1 MTNRTVVHGAIVE
14 AASAVPIDIAIEF
27 KPGIPGL
34 TLLGIQDNAAVE
46 LRGIVRCAL
55 RARGYTLPRNS
66 GSIDVK
72 PSPGYSRAFSG
83 RIRDA
88 GSLALPIALGILSAS
103 GQLDPTYIEDRLFFG
118 SLDFGGN
125 VTSCRG
131 TIAVESLCQELSLQ
145 GIVSAATPR
154 GIRPYHSSLHSLDSI
169 STDALSNP
177 EKLIGR
183 TMPAEPGQLSP
194 VYPPA
199 AVSAVAEALATHRP
213 ILIETDSPERAGE
226 ALRAFF
232 CVGESDESTLM
243 RDLARIGAKGNVAVV
258 PDVGTASI
266 ACIVGGGRPIQPGV
280 ISTVSGGAIVLG
292 NIDQASTHVLQ
303 SVAAAIRQDTVRIVR
318 VDGTIQFP
326 SDAALVMTVREDR
339 SKYALNAFERGLF
352 PKVEQPVVVDIC
364 QLEEGLSQIQAHP
377 GSLVAYRENVE
388 KRIEDSSL
396 YVDATS
402 KGGIK
407 VNYSVDGEPK
417 TVELVKQVYEENDT
431 LCIQAFDVTEG
442 SDSFG
447 VLWSDVTVNLDGPA
461 RGDRTVYMKRS
472 DIDPLPGILMDSEVF
487 GTVIDGAGRGGYEA
501 VEVSSNAF
509 LSMRD
514 LPEFREMVV
523 PAEYK
528 DIAIAAGVKFA
539 VVPAIEAKDIALM
552 PDGLVKVGG
561 HDYTLYRGQTFEES
575 QKVDVILNQY
585 DELSVAP
592 HRVDCSPST
601 KKIIDSLRLTTKSAA
616 SSGGVVTME
625 RDVALPHVQSL
636 KHYPKS
642 RNTCSTALIAMPQGG
657 R

>member
-27 KPGIPGL
+27 KPGIPGM
-34 TLLGIQDNAAVE
+34 TILGIQDNAAVE

-55 RARGYTLPRNS
+55 RAQGYTLPRNS
-66 GSIDVK
+66 GSIDVM
-72 PSPGYSRAFSG
+72 PSPGYNRAFSG

-103 GQLDPTYIEDRLFFG
+103 GQLEPAYIEDKLFFG

-131 TIAVESLCQELSLQ
+131 TIAVENLCRELSLQ

-154 GIRPYHSSLHSLDSI
+154 GIRPYHSSLQSLDSI

-177 EKLIGR
+177 GKLIGR
-183 TMPAEPGQLSP
+183 TMSAEPEQLSP
-194 VYPPA
+194 IYPPA
-199 AVSAVAEALATHRP
+199 VVSAVADALATHTP

-232 CVGESDESTLM
+232 RVGESDEATLM
-243 RDLARIGAKGNVAVV
+243 RDLARAGTKGNVAVL

-266 ACIVGGGRPIQPGV
+266 AGIVGGGRPILPGV
-280 ISTVSGGAIVLG
+280 ISTASGGAIVLG
-292 NIDQASTHVLQ
+292 NIDQASSHILQ
-303 SVAAAIRQDTVRIVR
+303 CVAAATRRDTVSIVR
-318 VDGTIQFP
+318 VDGTFQFP

-339 SKYALNAFERGLF
+339 SKYALKAFEKGLF
-352 PKVEQPVVVDIC
+352 PKVEQPVVVEID
-364 QLEEGLSQIQAHP
+364 QLEEGLSQIQACP

-417 TVELVKQVYEENDT
+417 TVELVKQIYEENDT

-447 VLWSDVTVNLDGPA
+447 ALWSDVTVNLDGPA
-461 RGDRTVYMKRS
+461 QGDRTVYMKRS

-487 GTVIDGAGRGGYEA
+487 GTVIDGAGRGGCEA

-528 DIAIAAGVKFA
+528 DIAIAAGVMFA

-552 PDGLVKVGG
+552 SDGLVKVGG

-575 QKVDVILNQY
+575 QKVDAILDQY
-585 DELSVAP
+585 DELNVAP

-601 KKIIDSLRLTTKSAA
+601 KKIIDSLRLTTKSTA
-616 SSGGVVTME
+616 SSGGVVSME
-625 RDVALPHVQSL
+625 RDVTLPHVQSL
-636 KHYPKS
+636 KH
-642 RNTCSTALIAMPQGG
+642 
-657 R
+657 

>member
-27 KPGIPGL
+27 KPGIPGM
-34 TLLGIQDNAAVE
+34 TILGIQDNAAVE

-55 RARGYTLPRNS
+55 RAQGYTLPRNS
-66 GSIDVK
+66 GSIDVM
-72 PSPGYSRAFSG
+72 PSPGYNRAFSG

-103 GQLDPTYIEDRLFFG
+103 GQLEPAYIEDKLFFG

-131 TIAVESLCQELSLQ
+131 TIAVENLCQELSLQ

-154 GIRPYHSSLHSLDSI
+154 GIRPYQSSLQSLDSI

-183 TMPAEPGQLSP
+183 TMPAEPEQLSP
-194 VYPPA
+194 IYPPA
-199 AVSAVAEALATHRP
+199 AVSAVADALATHTP

-226 ALRAFF
+226 ALRAYFH
-232 CVGESDESTLM
+232 VGESDEATLM
-243 RDLARIGAKGNVAVV
+243 RDLARAGTKGNVAVV

-266 ACIVGGGRPIQPGV
+266 AGIVGGGRPILPGI
-280 ISTVSGGAIVLG
+280 ISTASGGAIVLG
-292 NIDQASTHVLQ
+292 NIDQASSHILQ
-303 SVAAAIRQDTVRIVR
+303 CVAAATRRDTVSIVR
-318 VDGTIQFP
+318 VDGTFQFP

-339 SKYALNAFERGLF
+339 SKYALKAFEKGLF
-352 PKVEQPVVVDIC
+352 PRVEQPVVVEID
-364 QLEEGLSQIQAHP
+364 QLEEGLSRIQACP

-417 TVELVKQVYEENDT
+417 TVELVKQIYEENGT

-447 VLWSDVTVNLDGPA
+447 ALWSDVTVNLDGPA
-461 RGDRTVYMKRS
+461 QGDRTVYMKRS
-472 DIDPLPGILMDSEVF
+472 EIDPLPGILMDSEVF
-487 GTVIDGAGRGGYEA
+487 GSVLEGAGRGGYEA
-501 VEVSSNAF
+501 VEISPNAF

-514 LPEFREMVV
+514 LPEFREMVI
-523 PAEYK
+523 PSEYK
-528 DIAIAAGVKFA
+528 DIAVAAGVKFA

-552 PDGLVKVGG
+552 SDGLVKVGG
-561 HDYTLYRGQTFEES
+561 HDYTLYRGQTFQES
-575 QKVDVILNQY
+575 QKVDAILDQY

-592 HRVDCSPST
+592 HRLDCSPST
-601 KKIIDSLRLTTKSAA
+601 KKIIDSLRLTTKSTA
-616 SSGGVVTME
+616 SPGGVVTME

-636 KHYPKS
+636 KH
-642 RNTCSTALIAMPQGG
+642 
-657 R
+657 

>member
-34 TLLGIQDNAAVE
+34 TILGIQDNAAVE

-55 RARGYTLPRNS
+55 RAQGYTLPRYS
-66 GSIDVK
+66 GSIDVM
-72 PSPGYSRAFSG
+72 PSPGYNRAFSG

-103 GQLDPTYIEDRLFFG
+103 GQLEPAYIEDKLFFG

-131 TIAVESLCQELSLQ
+131 TIAVENLCRELSLQ

-154 GIRPYHSSLHSLDSI
+154 GIRPYHSSLQSLDSI

-183 TMPAEPGQLSP
+183 TMPAEPEQLSP
-194 VYPPA
+194 IYPPA
-199 AVSAVAEALATHRP
+199 VVSAVADALATHTP

-232 CVGESDESTLM
+232 RVGESDEATLM
-243 RDLARIGAKGNVAVV
+243 RDLARAGTKGNVAVV

-266 ACIVGGGRPIQPGV
+266 AGIVGGGRPILPGV
-280 ISTVSGGAIVLG
+280 ISTASGGAIVLG
-292 NIDQASTHVLQ
+292 NIDQASSHILQ
-303 SVAAAIRQDTVRIVR
+303 CVAAATRRDTVSIVR
-318 VDGTIQFP
+318 VDGTFQFP
-326 SDAALVMTVREDR
+326 SDPALVMTVREDR
-339 SKYALNAFERGLF
+339 SKYALKAFEKGLF
-352 PKVEQPVVVDIC
+352 PKVEQPVVVEID
-364 QLEEGLSQIQAHP
+364 QLEEGLSQIQACP

-407 VNYSVDGEPK
+407 VNYSADGEPK
-417 TVELVKQVYEENDT
+417 TVELVKQIYEENDT

-447 VLWSDVTVNLDGPA
+447 ALWSDVTVNLDGPA
-461 RGDRTVYMKRS
+461 QGDRTVYMKRS

-487 GTVIDGAGRGGYEA
+487 GTVIDGAGRGGCEA

-528 DIAIAAGVKFA
+528 DIAIAAGVMFA

-552 PDGLVKVGG
+552 SDGLVKVGG

-575 QKVDVILNQY
+575 QKVDAILDQY
-585 DELSVAP
+585 DELNVAP

-601 KKIIDSLRLTTKSAA
+601 KKIIDSLRLTTKSTA
-616 SSGGVVTME
+616 SSGGVVSME
-625 RDVALPHVQSL
+625 RDVTLPHVQSL
-636 KHYPKS
+636 KH
-642 RNTCSTALIAMPQGG
+642 
-657 R
+657 

>member
-27 KPGIPGL
+27 KPGIPGM
-34 TLLGIQDNAAVE
+34 TILGIQDNAAVE
-46 LRGIVRCAL
+46 LRSIVRCAL
-55 RARGYTLPRNS
+55 RAQGYTLPRNS

-72 PSPGYSRAFSG
+72 PSTGYSRAFSG

-103 GQLDPTYIEDRLFFG
+103 GQLEPAYIEDKLFFG

-131 TIAVESLCQELSLQ
+131 TIAVENLCQELSLQ

-154 GIRPYHSSLHSLDSI
+154 GIRPYHSSLQSLDSI
-169 STDALSNP
+169 STDALSNS

-183 TMPAEPGQLSP
+183 TMPAEPEQLSP
-194 VYPPA
+194 IYPPA
-199 AVSAVAEALATHRP
+199 AVSAVADALATHTP

-232 CVGESDESTLM
+232 RVGESDEATLM
-243 RDLARIGAKGNVAVV
+243 RDLARAGAKGNVAVV
-258 PDVGTASI
+258 PDVGTASTAGI
-266 ACIVGGGRPIQPGV
+266 IGGGRPILPGI

-292 NIDQASTHVLQ
+292 NIDQASSHILQ
-303 SVAAAIRQDTVRIVR
+303 CVAAATRRDTVSIVR
-318 VDGTIQFP
+318 VDGTFQFP

-339 SKYALNAFERGLF
+339 SKYALKAFEKGLF
-352 PKVEQPVVVDIC
+352 PRVEQPVVVEID
-364 QLEEGLSQIQAHP
+364 QLEEGLSQIQACP

-442 SDSFG
+442 SDTFG
-447 VLWSDVTVNLDGPA
+447 ALWSDVTVNLDGPA

-487 GTVIDGAGRGGYEA
+487 GAVIDGAGRGGYEA
-501 VEVSSNAF
+501 VEVSPNAF

-514 LPEFREMVV
+514 LQEFREMVI

-552 PDGLVKVGG
+552 SDGLVKVGG

-575 QKVDVILNQY
+575 QKVDAILDQY

-601 KKIIDSLRLTTKSAA
+601 KKIIDSLRLTTKSTA

-625 RDVALPHVQSL
+625 RDVVLPHVQSL
-636 KHYPKS
+636 KH
-642 RNTCSTALIAMPQGG
+642 
-657 R
+657 

>member
-27 KPGIPGL
+27 KPGIPGM
-34 TLLGIQDNAAVE
+34 TILGIQDNAAVE

-55 RARGYTLPRNS
+55 RAQGYTLPRNS
-66 GSIDVK
+66 GSIDVM
-72 PSPGYSRAFSG
+72 PSPGYNRAFSG

-103 GQLDPTYIEDRLFFG
+103 GQLEPAYIEDKLFFG

-131 TIAVESLCQELSLQ
+131 TIAVENLCQELSLQ

-154 GIRPYHSSLHSLDSI
+154 GIRPYQSSLQSLDSI

-183 TMPAEPGQLSP
+183 TMPAEPEQLSP
-194 VYPPA
+194 IYPPA
-199 AVSAVAEALATHRP
+199 AVSAVADALATHTP

-226 ALRAFF
+226 ALRAYFR
-232 CVGESDESTLM
+232 VGESDEATLM
-243 RDLARIGAKGNVAVV
+243 RDLARAGTKGNVAVV

-266 ACIVGGGRPIQPGV
+266 AGIVGGGRPILPGI
-280 ISTVSGGAIVLG
+280 ISTASGGAIVLG
-292 NIDQASTHVLQ
+292 NIDQASSHILQ
-303 SVAAAIRQDTVRIVR
+303 CVAAATRRDTVSIVR
-318 VDGTIQFP
+318 VDGTFQFP

-339 SKYALNAFERGLF
+339 SKYALKAFEKGLF
-352 PKVEQPVVVDIC
+352 PKIEQPVVVEID
-364 QLEEGLSQIQAHP
+364 QLEEGLSQIQACP

-417 TVELVKQVYEENDT
+417 TVELVKQIYEENDT

-447 VLWSDVTVNLDGPA
+447 ALWSDVTVNLDGPA
-461 RGDRTVYMKRS
+461 QGDRTVYMKRS
-472 DIDPLPGILMDSEVF
+472 DTDPLPGILMDSEVF
-487 GTVIDGAGRGGYEA
+487 GTVIDGAGRGGCEA

-523 PAEYK
+523 TAEYK
-528 DIAIAAGVKFA
+528 DIAVAAGVKFA

-552 PDGLVKVGG
+552 SDGLVKVGG

-575 QKVDVILNQY
+575 QKVDAILDQY

-592 HRVDCSPST
+592 HRLDCSPST
-601 KKIIDSLRLTTKSAA
+601 KKIIDSLRLTTKSTA
-616 SSGGVVTME
+616 SPGGVVTME

-636 KHYPKS
+636 KH
-642 RNTCSTALIAMPQGG
+642 
-657 R
+657 

>member
-34 TLLGIQDNAAVE
+34 TILGIQDTAAVE

-55 RARGYTLPRNS
+55 RAQGYTLPRNS

-232 CVGESDESTLM
+232 RVGESDEATLM
-243 RDLARIGAKGNVAVV
+243 RDLARAGAKGNVAVV
-258 PDVGTASI
+258 PDVGTASTAGI
-266 ACIVGGGRPIQPGV
+266 IGGGRPILPGI

-292 NIDQASTHVLQ
+292 NIDQASSHILQ
-303 SVAAAIRQDTVRIVR
+303 CVAAATRRDTVSIVR
-318 VDGTIQFP
+318 VDGTFQFP

-339 SKYALNAFERGLF
+339 SKYALKAFERGLF
-352 PKVEQPVVVDIC
+352 PKVEQPVVVDIDR
-364 QLEEGLSQIQAHP
+364 LEEGLSQILAHP

-407 VNYSVDGEPK
+407 VNYLVDGEPK
-417 TVELVKQVYEENDT
+417 TVELVKQIYEENDT

-447 VLWSDVTVNLDGPA
+447 ALWSDVTVNLDGPA
-461 RGDRTVYMKRS
+461 QGDRTVYMKRS

-501 VEVSSNAF
+501 VEISSNAF

-528 DIAIAAGVKFA
+528 DIAVAAGVKFA

-552 PDGLVKVGG
+552 SDGLVRVGG
-561 HDYTLYRGQTFEES
+561 HDYTLYRGQTFQES
-575 QKVDVILNQY
+575 QKVDAILDQY
-585 DELSVAP
+585 DELNVAP

-601 KKIIDSLRLTTKSAA
+601 KKIIDSLRLTTKSTA

-625 RDVALPHVQSL
+625 RDVVLPHVQSL
-636 KHYPKS
+636 KH
-642 RNTCSTALIAMPQGG
+642 
-657 R
+657 

>member
-27 KPGIPGL
+27 KPGIPGM
-34 TLLGIQDNAAVE
+34 TILGIQDNAAVE

-55 RARGYTLPRNS
+55 RAQGYTLPRNS
-66 GSIDVK
+66 GSIDVM
-72 PSPGYSRAFSG
+72 PSPGYNRAFSG

-103 GQLDPTYIEDRLFFG
+103 GQLEPAYIEDKLFFG

-131 TIAVESLCQELSLQ
+131 TIAVENLCQELSLQ

-154 GIRPYHSSLHSLDSI
+154 GIRPYHSSLQSLDSI
-169 STDALSNP
+169 STDALGNP

-183 TMPAEPGQLSP
+183 TMPAEPEQLSLI
-194 VYPPA
+194 YPPA
-199 AVSAVAEALATHRP
+199 AVSAVADALATHTP

-232 CVGESDESTLM
+232 RVGESDEATLM
-243 RDLARIGAKGNVAVV
+243 RDLARAGAKGNVAVV
-258 PDVGTASI
+258 PDVGTASTAGI
-266 ACIVGGGRPIQPGV
+266 IGGGRPILPGI

-292 NIDQASTHVLQ
+292 NIDQASSHILQ
-303 SVAAAIRQDTVRIVR
+303 CVAAATRRDTVSIVR
-318 VDGTIQFP
+318 VDGTFQFP

-339 SKYALNAFERGLF
+339 SNYALKAFEKGLF
-352 PKVEQPVVVDIC
+352 PKIEQPVVVDIC
-364 QLEEGLSQIQAHP
+364 QLEEGLSQIQACP

-407 VNYSVDGEPK
+407 VNYSVDGDPK
-417 TVELVKQVYEENDT
+417 TVELVKQIYEENDT

-447 VLWSDVTVNLDGPA
+447 ALWSDVTVNLDGPA
-461 RGDRTVYMKRS
+461 QGDRTVYMKRS

-487 GTVIDGAGRGGYEA
+487 GTVIDGAGRGGCEA
-501 VEVSSNAF
+501 VEISSNAF

-539 VVPAIEAKDIALM
+539 VVSAIEAKDIALM
-552 PDGLVKVGG
+552 SDGLVRVGG
-561 HDYTLYRGQTFEES
+561 HDYTLYRGQTFQES
-575 QKVDVILNQY
+575 QKVDAILDQY
-585 DELSVAP
+585 DELNVAP

-601 KKIIDSLRLTTKSAA
+601 KKIIDSLRLTTKSTA

-625 RDVALPHVQSL
+625 RDVVLPHVQSL
-636 KHYPKS
+636 KH
-642 RNTCSTALIAMPQGG
+642 
-657 R
+657 

>member
-27 KPGIPGL
+27 KPGVPGM
-34 TLLGIQDNAAVE
+34 TILGIQDNAAVE

-55 RARGYTLPRNS
+55 RAQGYTLPRNS
-66 GSIDVK
+66 DSIDVM
-72 PSPGYSRAFSG
+72 PSPGYNRAFSG

-103 GQLDPTYIEDRLFFG
+103 GQLEPAYIEDKLFFG

-131 TIAVESLCQELSLQ
+131 TIAVEKLCRELSLQ

-154 GIRPYHSSLHSLDSI
+154 GIRPYHSSLQSLDSI

-177 EKLIGR
+177 EKLIRR
-183 TMPAEPGQLSP
+183 TMPAEPEQLSP
-194 VYPPA
+194 IYPPA
-199 AVSAVAEALATHRP
+199 VVSAVADALATHTP

-232 CVGESDESTLM
+232 RVGESDEATLM
-243 RDLARIGAKGNVAVV
+243 RDLARAGTKGNVAVV

-266 ACIVGGGRPIQPGV
+266 AGIVGGGRPILPGV
-280 ISTVSGGAIVLG
+280 ISTASGGAIVLG
-292 NIDQASTHVLQ
+292 NIDQASSHILQ
-303 SVAAAIRQDTVRIVR
+303 CVAAATRRDTVSIVR
-318 VDGTIQFP
+318 VDGTFQFP

-339 SKYALNAFERGLF
+339 SKYALKAFEKGLF
-352 PKVEQPVVVDIC
+352 PKIEQPVVVEID
-364 QLEEGLSQIQAHP
+364 QLEEGLSQIQACP

-417 TVELVKQVYEENDT
+417 TVELVKQIYEENDT

-447 VLWSDVTVNLDGPA
+447 ALWSDVTVNLDGPA
-461 RGDRTVYMKRS
+461 QGDRTVYMKRS

-487 GTVIDGAGRGGYEA
+487 GTVIDGAGRGGCES

-528 DIAIAAGVKFA
+528 DIAVAAGVKFA

-552 PDGLVKVGG
+552 SDGLVKVGG

-575 QKVDVILNQY
+575 QKVDAILDQY

-601 KKIIDSLRLTTKSAA
+601 KKIIDSLRLTTKSTA

-636 KHYPKS
+636 KH
-642 RNTCSTALIAMPQGG
+642 
-657 R
+657 

>member
-27 KPGIPGL
+27 KPGIPGM
-34 TLLGIQDNAAVE
+34 TILGIQDNAAVE

-55 RARGYTLPRNS
+55 RAQGYTLPRNS
-66 GSIDVK
+66 GSIDVM
-72 PSPGYSRAFSG
+72 PSPGYNRAFSG

-103 GQLDPTYIEDRLFFG
+103 GQLEPAYIEDKLFFG

-131 TIAVESLCQELSLQ
+131 TIAVENLCQELSLQ

-154 GIRPYHSSLHSLDSI
+154 GIRPYQSSLQSLDSI

-183 TMPAEPGQLSP
+183 TMPAEPEQLSP
-194 VYPPA
+194 IYPPA
-199 AVSAVAEALATHRP
+199 AVSAVADALATHTP

-226 ALRAFF
+226 ALRAYFR
-232 CVGESDESTLM
+232 VGESDEATLM
-243 RDLARIGAKGNVAVV
+243 RDLARAGTKGNVAVV

-266 ACIVGGGRPIQPGV
+266 AGIVGGGRPILPGI
-280 ISTVSGGAIVLG
+280 ISTASGGAIVLG
-292 NIDQASTHVLQ
+292 NIDQASSHILQ
-303 SVAAAIRQDTVRIVR
+303 CVAAATRRDTVSIVR
-318 VDGTIQFP
+318 VDGTFQFP
-326 SDAALVMTVREDR
+326 SDVALVMTVREDR
-339 SKYALNAFERGLF
+339 SKYALKAFEKGLF
-352 PKVEQPVVVDIC
+352 PKVEQPVVVKID
-364 QLEEGLSQIQAHP
+364 QLEEGLSQIQACP

-417 TVELVKQVYEENDT
+417 TVELVKQIYEENDT

-447 VLWSDVTVNLDGPA
+447 ALWSDVTVNLDGPA
-461 RGDRTVYMKRS
+461 QGDRTVYMKRS

-501 VEVSSNAF
+501 VEISSNAF

-514 LPEFREMVV
+514 LPEFREMVI
-523 PAEYK
+523 PSEYK
-528 DIAIAAGVKFA
+528 DIAVAAGVKFA

-552 PDGLVKVGG
+552 SDGLVKVGG

-575 QKVDVILNQY
+575 QKVDAILDQY

-592 HRVDCSPST
+592 HRLDCSPST
-601 KKIIDSLRLTTKSAA
+601 KKIIDSLRLTTKSTA
-616 SSGGVVTME
+616 SPGGVVTME

-636 KHYPKS
+636 KH
-642 RNTCSTALIAMPQGG
+642 
-657 R
+657 

>member
-27 KPGIPGL
+27 KPGIPGM
-34 TLLGIQDNAAVE
+34 TILGIQDNAAVE

-55 RARGYTLPRNS
+55 RAQGYTLPRNS
-66 GSIDVK
+66 GSIEVM
-72 PSPGYSRAFSG
+72 PSPGYNRAFSG

-103 GQLDPTYIEDRLFFG
+103 GQLEPAYIEDKLFFG

-131 TIAVESLCQELSLQ
+131 TIAVENLCQELSLQ

-154 GIRPYHSSLHSLDSI
+154 GIRPYHSSLQSLGSI

-183 TMPAEPGQLSP
+183 TMPAEPEQLSP
-194 VYPPA
+194 IYPPT
-199 AVSAVAEALATHRP
+199 AVSAVADALATHTP

-232 CVGESDESTLM
+232 RVGESDEATLM

-258 PDVGTASI
+258 PDVGTVNIAS
-266 ACIVGGGRPIQPGV
+266 IVGGGRPIQPGV

-303 SVAAAIRQDTVRIVR
+303 SVAAIIRQDTVRIVR
-318 VDGTIQFP
+318 VDGTFQFP

-339 SKYALNAFERGLF
+339 SKYALNAFEKGLF
-352 PKVEQPVVVDIC
+352 PKIEQPVVVDIC
-364 QLEEGLSQIQAHP
+364 QLEEGLSQIQAHT

-487 GTVIDGAGRGGYEA
+487 GSVIDGAGRGGYEA

-552 PDGLVKVGG
+552 SDGLVKVGG

-575 QKVDVILNQY
+575 QKVDVILDQY

-636 KHYPKS
+636 KH
-642 RNTCSTALIAMPQGG
+642 
-657 R
+657 

>member
-14 AASAVPIDIAIEF
+14 AALAVPIDIAIEF
-27 KPGIPGL
+27 KPGIPGM
-34 TLLGIQDNAAVE
+34 TILGIQDNAAVE

-55 RARGYTLPRNS
+55 RAQRYTLPRNS
-66 GSIDVK
+66 GSIDVM
-72 PSPGYSRAFSG
+72 PSPGYNRAFSG

-103 GQLDPTYIEDRLFFG
+103 GQLEPAYIEDKLFFG

-131 TIAVESLCQELSLQ
+131 TIAVENLCQELSLQ

-154 GIRPYHSSLHSLDSI
+154 GIRPYQSSLQSLDSI

-183 TMPAEPGQLSP
+183 TMPAEPEQLSP
-194 VYPPA
+194 IYPPA
-199 AVSAVAEALATHRP
+199 AVSAVADALATHTP

-226 ALRAFF
+226 ALRAYFR
-232 CVGESDESTLM
+232 VGESDEATLM
-243 RDLARIGAKGNVAVV
+243 RDLARAGTKGNVAVV

-266 ACIVGGGRPIQPGV
+266 AGIVGGGRPILPGI
-280 ISTVSGGAIVLG
+280 ISTASGGAIVLG
-292 NIDQASTHVLQ
+292 NIDQASSHILQ
-303 SVAAAIRQDTVRIVR
+303 CVAAATRRDTVSIVR
-318 VDGTIQFP
+318 VDGTFQFP

-339 SKYALNAFERGLF
+339 SKYALKAFEKGLF
-352 PKVEQPVVVDIC
+352 PKVDQPVVVEID
-364 QLEEGLSQIQAHP
+364 QLEEGLSQIQACP

-417 TVELVKQVYEENDT
+417 TVELVKQIYEENDT

-447 VLWSDVTVNLDGPA
+447 ALWSDVTVNLDGPA
-461 RGDRTVYMKRS
+461 QGDRTVYMKRS

-501 VEVSSNAF
+501 VEISSNAF

-552 PDGLVKVGG
+552 SDGLVKVGG
-561 HDYTLYRGQTFEES
+561 HDYTLYRGQTFQES
-575 QKVDVILNQY
+575 QKVDAILDQY
-585 DELSVAP
+585 DELNVAP

-636 KHYPKS
+636 KH
-642 RNTCSTALIAMPQGG
+642 
-657 R
+657 

>member
-27 KPGIPGL
+27 KPGIPGM
-34 TLLGIQDNAAVE
+34 TILGIQDNAAVE

-55 RARGYTLPRNS
+55 RAQGYTLPRNS
-66 GSIDVK
+66 GSIDVM
-72 PSPGYSRAFSG
+72 PSPGYNRAFSG

-103 GQLDPTYIEDRLFFG
+103 GQLEPAYIEDKLFFG

-131 TIAVESLCQELSLQ
+131 TIAIENLCRELSLQ

-154 GIRPYHSSLHSLDSI
+154 GIRPYHSSLQSLDSI

-177 EKLIGR
+177 VKLIGR
-183 TMPAEPGQLSP
+183 TMPAEPEQLSP
-194 VYPPA
+194 IYPPA
-199 AVSAVAEALATHRP
+199 AVSAVADALATHTP
-213 ILIETDSPERAGE
+213 ILVETDSPERAGE

-232 CVGESDESTLM
+232 RVGESDEATLM
-243 RDLARIGAKGNVAVV
+243 RDLARAGTKGNVAVV
-258 PDVGTASI
+258 LDVGTASI
-266 ACIVGGGRPIQPGV
+266 AGIVGGGRPILPGV
-280 ISTVSGGAIVLG
+280 ISTASGGAIVLG
-292 NIDQASTHVLQ
+292 NIDQASSHILQ
-303 SVAAAIRQDTVRIVR
+303 CVAAATRRDTVSIVR
-318 VDGTIQFP
+318 VDGTFQFP

-339 SKYALNAFERGLF
+339 SKYALKAFEKGLF
-352 PKVEQPVVVDIC
+352 PKIEQPVVVEID
-364 QLEEGLSQIQAHP
+364 QLEEGLSQIQACP

-417 TVELVKQVYEENDT
+417 TVELVKQIYEENDT

-447 VLWSDVTVNLDGPA
+447 ALWSDVTVNLDGPA
-461 RGDRTVYMKRS
+461 QGDRTVYMKRS

-487 GTVIDGAGRGGYEA
+487 GTVIDGAGRGGCEA

-528 DIAIAAGVKFA
+528 DIAVAAGVKFA

-552 PDGLVKVGG
+552 SDGLVKVGG

-575 QKVDVILNQY
+575 QKVDAILDQY

-592 HRVDCSPST
+592 HRLDCSPST
-601 KKIIDSLRLTTKSAA
+601 KKIIDSLRLTTKSTA

-636 KHYPKS
+636 KH
-642 RNTCSTALIAMPQGG
+642 
-657 R
+657 

>member
-27 KPGIPGL
+27 KPGIPGM
-34 TLLGIQDNAAVE
+34 TILGIQDNAAVE

-55 RARGYTLPRNS
+55 RAQGYTLPRNS
-66 GSIDVK
+66 GSIDVM
-72 PSPGYSRAFSG
+72 PSPGYNRAFSG

-103 GQLDPTYIEDRLFFG
+103 GQLEPAYIEDRLFFG

-131 TIAVESLCQELSLQ
+131 TIAVENLCQELSLQ

-154 GIRPYHSSLHSLDSI
+154 GIRPYQSSLQSLDSI

-183 TMPAEPGQLSP
+183 TMPAEPEQLSP
-194 VYPPA
+194 IYPPA
-199 AVSAVAEALATHRP
+199 AVSAVADALATHTP

-232 CVGESDESTLM
+232 RVGESDEATLM
-243 RDLARIGAKGNVAVV
+243 RDLARAGTKGNVAVV

-266 ACIVGGGRPIQPGV
+266 AGIVGGGRPILPGV

-292 NIDQASTHVLQ
+292 NIDQASSHILQ

-318 VDGTIQFP
+318 VDGTVRFP

-339 SKYALNAFERGLF
+339 SKYALIAFEKGLF
-352 PKVEQPVVVDIC
+352 PKIEQPVVVDIC
-364 QLEEGLSQIQAHP
+364 QLEEGPSQIQACP

-417 TVELVKQVYEENDT
+417 TVELVKQIYEENGT

-442 SDSFG
+442 SDPFG
-447 VLWSDVTVNLDGPA
+447 AFWSDFTVNLDGPA
-461 RGDRTVYMKRS
+461 QGDRTVYMKRS
-472 DIDPLPGILMDSEVF
+472 EIDPLPGILMDSEVF
-487 GTVIDGAGRGGYEA
+487 GSVLEGAGRGGYEA
-501 VEVSSNAF
+501 VEISPNAF

-514 LPEFREMVV
+514 LPEFREMVI
-523 PAEYK
+523 PSEYK
-528 DIAIAAGVKFA
+528 DIAVAAGVKFA

-552 PDGLVKVGG
+552 SDGLVKVGG

-575 QKVDVILNQY
+575 QKVDAILDQY

-592 HRVDCSPST
+592 HRLDCSPST
-601 KKIIDSLRLTTKSAA
+601 KKIIDSLRLTTKSTA
-616 SSGGVVTME
+616 SPGGVVTME

-636 KHYPKS
+636 KH
-642 RNTCSTALIAMPQGG
+642 
-657 R
+657 

>member
-27 KPGIPGL
+27 KPGIPGM
-34 TLLGIQDNAAVE
+34 TILGIQDNAAVE

-55 RARGYTLPRNS
+55 RAQGYTLPRNS
-66 GSIDVK
+66 GSIDVM
-72 PSPGYSRAFSG
+72 PSPGYNRAFSG

-103 GQLDPTYIEDRLFFG
+103 GQLEPAYIEDKLFFG

-131 TIAVESLCQELSLQ
+131 TIAVENLCQELSLQ

-154 GIRPYHSSLHSLDSI
+154 GIRPYQSSLQSLDSI

-183 TMPAEPGQLSP
+183 TMPAEPEQLSP
-194 VYPPA
+194 IYPPA
-199 AVSAVAEALATHRP
+199 AVSAVADALATHTP

-226 ALRAFF
+226 ALRAYFR
-232 CVGESDESTLM
+232 VGESDEATLM
-243 RDLARIGAKGNVAVV
+243 RDLARAGAKGNVAVV

-266 ACIVGGGRPIQPGV
+266 AGIVGGGRPILPGI
-280 ISTVSGGAIVLG
+280 ISTASGGAIVLG
-292 NIDQASTHVLQ
+292 NIDQASSHILQ
-303 SVAAAIRQDTVRIVR
+303 CVAAATRRDTVSIVR
-318 VDGTIQFP
+318 VDGTFQFP

-339 SKYALNAFERGLF
+339 SKYALKAFEKGLF
-352 PKVEQPVVVDIC
+352 PKVEQPVVVEID
-364 QLEEGLSQIQAHP
+364 QLEEGLSQIQACP

-417 TVELVKQVYEENDT
+417 TVELVKQIYEENDT

-447 VLWSDVTVNLDGPA
+447 ALWSDVTVNLDGPA
-461 RGDRTVYMKRS
+461 QGDRTVYMKRS

-501 VEVSSNAF
+501 VEISSNAF

-552 PDGLVKVGG
+552 SDGLVKVGG
-561 HDYTLYRGQTFEES
+561 HDYTLYRGQTFQES
-575 QKVDVILNQY
+575 QKVDAILDQY
-585 DELSVAP
+585 DELNVAP

-601 KKIIDSLRLTTKSAA
+601 KKIIDSLRLTTKSTA
-616 SSGGVVTME
+616 SPGGVVTME

-636 KHYPKS
+636 KH
-642 RNTCSTALIAMPQGG
+642 
-657 R
+657 

>member
-27 KPGIPGL
+27 MPGIPGM
-34 TLLGIQDNAAVE
+34 TILGIQDNAAVE

-55 RARGYTLPRNS
+55 RAQGYTLPRNS
-66 GSIDVK
+66 GSIDVM
-72 PSPGYSRAFSG
+72 PSPGYNRAFSG

-103 GQLDPTYIEDRLFFG
+103 GQLDPAYIEDKLFFG

-131 TIAVESLCQELSLQ
+131 TIAVENLCRELSLQ

-154 GIRPYHSSLHSLDSI
+154 GIRPYQSSFQSLDSI

-183 TMPAEPGQLSP
+183 TMPAEPEQLSP
-194 VYPPA
+194 IYPPA
-199 AVSAVAEALATHRP
+199 AVSAVADALATHTP

-226 ALRAFF
+226 ALRAYFR
-232 CVGESDESTLM
+232 VGESDEATLM
-243 RDLARIGAKGNVAVV
+243 RDLARAGTKGNVAVV

-266 ACIVGGGRPIQPGV
+266 AGIVGGGRPILPGI
-280 ISTVSGGAIVLG
+280 ISTASGGAIVLG
-292 NIDQASTHVLQ
+292 NIDQASSHILQ
-303 SVAAAIRQDTVRIVR
+303 CVAAATRRDTVSIVR
-318 VDGTIQFP
+318 VDGTFQFP

-339 SKYALNAFERGLF
+339 SKYALKAFEKGLF
-352 PKVEQPVVVDIC
+352 PKVEQPVVVEID
-364 QLEEGLSQIQAHP
+364 QLEEGLSQIQACP

-417 TVELVKQVYEENDT
+417 TVELVKQIYEENDT

-447 VLWSDVTVNLDGPA
+447 ALWSDVTVNLDGPA
-461 RGDRTVYMKRS
+461 QGDRTVYMKRS
-472 DIDPLPGILMDSEVF
+472 EIDPLPGILMDSEVF
-487 GTVIDGAGRGGYEA
+487 GSVLEGAGRGGYEA
-501 VEVSSNAF
+501 VEISPNAF

-514 LPEFREMVV
+514 LPEFREMVI
-523 PAEYK
+523 PSEYK
-528 DIAIAAGVKFA
+528 DIAVAAGVKFA

-552 PDGLVKVGG
+552 SDGLVKVGG

-575 QKVDVILNQY
+575 QKVDAILDQY

-592 HRVDCSPST
+592 HRLDCSPST
-601 KKIIDSLRLTTKSAA
+601 KKIIDSLRLTTKSTA
-616 SSGGVVTME
+616 SPGGVVTME

-636 KHYPKS
+636 KH
-642 RNTCSTALIAMPQGG
+642 
-657 R
+657 

>member
-34 TLLGIQDNAAVE
+34 TILGIQDNAAVE

-55 RARGYTLPRNS
+55 RAQGYTLPRNS
-66 GSIDVK
+66 GSIDVM

-154 GIRPYHSSLHSLDSI
+154 GIRPYHSSLQSLDSI

-183 TMPAEPGQLSP
+183 TKPAEPGQLSP

-232 CVGESDESTLM
+232 RVGESDEATLM
-243 RDLARIGAKGNVAVV
+243 RDLARAGAKGNVAVV
-258 PDVGTASI
+258 HDVGTASI
-266 ACIVGGGRPIQPGV
+266 AGIVGGGRPILPGI

-292 NIDQASTHVLQ
+292 NIDQASSHVLQ
-303 SVAAAIRQDTVRIVR
+303 CVAAAIRQDTVSIVR
-318 VDGTIQFP
+318 VDGTFQFP

-339 SKYALNAFERGLF
+339 SKYALKAFERGLF
-352 PKVEQPVVVDIC
+352 PKVEQPVVVDID
-364 QLEEGLSQIQAHP
+364 QLEEGLSQILAHP

-417 TVELVKQVYEENDT
+417 TVELVKQIYEENDT

-447 VLWSDVTVNLDGPA
+447 ALWSDVTVNLDGPA
-461 RGDRTVYMKRS
+461 QGDRTVYMKRS

-487 GTVIDGAGRGGYEA
+487 GSVIDGAGRGGYEA

-528 DIAIAAGVKFA
+528 DIAVAAGVKFA

-552 PDGLVKVGG
+552 PDGLVNVGG

-575 QKVDVILNQY
+575 QKVDAILDQY

-601 KKIIDSLRLTTKSAA
+601 KKIIDSLRLTTKSTA

-625 RDVALPHVQSL
+625 RDVVLPHVQSL
-636 KHYPKS
+636 KH
-642 RNTCSTALIAMPQGG
+642 
-657 R
+657 